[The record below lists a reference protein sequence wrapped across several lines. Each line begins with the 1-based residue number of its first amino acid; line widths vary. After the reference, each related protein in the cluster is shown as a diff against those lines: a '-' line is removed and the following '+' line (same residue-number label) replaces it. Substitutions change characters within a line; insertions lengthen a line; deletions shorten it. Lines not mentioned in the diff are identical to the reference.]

1 MKTKFLSM
9 VLLVCFGLSY
19 AQDKVKYTDEELK
32 MLKTYYFNE
41 GFNKP
46 ATQKVS
52 TVIMKDGTKHRGY
65 CKTIITKKGQIAQ
78 MVFKDSITDKKE
90 TYDADQIKEAFLY
103 ASGFEKYNKVTEK
116 FSNYGM
122 GKRNSLKKI
131 TSNDQIYFVNQT
143 VSLKNKRDD
152 KEFLMQLINPDF
164 SDYIDV
170 YHDPFAKETQ
180 GVKFG
185 AAPRIGGGIIKSYYV
200 KKGDKVLWLHKAD
213 FEENYDFLFGDSPE
227 FMAKYPYKSVD
238 WDWFSGL
245 VVAYTKMRIDAM

>member
-1 MKTKFLSM
+1 MLS
-9 VLLVCFGLSY
+9 VLFVPFAFS
-19 AQDKVKYTDEELK
+19 QEKYTDEEIDL
-32 MLKTYYFNE
+32 LKTYYFNE

-46 ATQKVS
+46 ATGKVS
-52 TVIMKDGTKHRGY
+52 TVIMKDGTKHKGY

-78 MVFKDSITDKKE
+78 MVFKDSISGKKE
-90 TYDADQIKEAFLY
+90 TYDATQIAEAYLF
-103 ASGFEKYNKVTEK
+103 ASGYEKFNKVTEK

-122 GKRNSLKKI
+122 GKRNSVKRI

-143 VSLKNKRDD
+143 VSLKNKKDD

-164 SDYIDV
+164 SDYIEV

-185 AAPRIGGGIIKSYYV
+185 GAPRIGGGIIKSYYA
-200 KKGDKVLWLHKAD
+200 KKGDKVIWLHKSD
-213 FEENYDFLFGDSPE
+213 FEENYNFLFGDSPE
-227 FMAKYPYKSVD
+227 FMAKYPYKSID

-245 VVAYTKMRIDAM
+245 VVAYTKMRIDSL